1 MSADRVL
8 TEIPTD
14 EQVTEHMLA
23 FAQIFVDG
31 TAAEGRTFD
40 WQAGS
45 AQWLDGLCEA
55 FLAGDPAGS
64 PASCHGAPRPG

>member
-1 MSADRVL
+1 
-8 TEIPTD
+8 
-14 EQVTEHMLA
+14 MLA